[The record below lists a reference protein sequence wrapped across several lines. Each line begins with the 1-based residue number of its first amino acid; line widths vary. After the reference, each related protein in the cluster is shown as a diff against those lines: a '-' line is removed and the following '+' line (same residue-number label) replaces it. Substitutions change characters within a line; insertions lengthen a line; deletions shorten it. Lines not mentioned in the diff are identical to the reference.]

1 MQQITNLKL
10 TNFRNYE
17 FAEFSFPQNITVI
30 AGNNGIGK
38 TNLLESISL
47 LAPGKGIRGCNL
59 DELKKA
65 GANNWSVFASVNNY
79 NIGTGQEQNSA
90 KRIVKIDGEQQ
101 KSTNILAQ
109 YFSCIWLTPQMDG
122 IFIAESSERR
132 RFFDRI
138 IYNFDP
144 EHAARVA
151 IYENAMR
158 ERLRLLKD
166 GSTDAA
172 WLKVLEKRMA
182 EYGIAIAAARTE
194 IIYLLQNAINE
205 SATDFLRPQITI
217 KGKYEN
223 ILATHSALETELIF
237 AEDLFNARSLD
248 ANTGR
253 TTNGVHRTNFKAH
266 NNIKNIDA
274 ELSSTGEQKAM
285 LLTIILSLT
294 RMLKKHKN
302 RTPVILLDEVIA
314 HLDESR
320 RQQLF
325 DEIKQLNCQAFLT
338 GTDAVIFKGLDAEF
352 LSIENSLLQAV

>member
-1 MQQITNLKL
+1 VQISSIKL
-10 TNFRNYE
+10 TNFRNYA
-17 FAEFSFPQNITVI
+17 FAEFSFQQNITVI

-38 TNLLESISL
+38 TNLLEAISL
-47 LAPGKGIRGCNL
+47 LAPGKGIRSASL
-59 DELKKA
+59 EELKKA
-65 GANNWSVFASVNNY
+65 DANNWSIFAAVEGY
-79 NIGTGQEQNSA
+79 NIGTGQENNSN

-101 KSTNILAQ
+101 KGANILAQ

-122 IFIAESSERR
+122 IFIADNSERR
-132 RFFDRI
+132 KFFDRI

-144 EHAARVA
+144 EHASRVA

-166 GSTDAA
+166 GSADNI
-172 WLKVLEKRMA
+172 WLKTLEKRMA

-194 IIYLLQNAINE
+194 IIHLLQNAINE
-205 SATDFLRPQITI
+205 STTGFLQPQITI
-217 KGKYEN
+217 DGKYEN

-237 AEDLFNARSLD
+237 AEDLFNARYID

-253 TTNGVHRTNFKAH
+253 TTNGVHRTDFRAH
-266 NNIKNIDA
+266 NNIKNIGA
-274 ELSSTGEQKAM
+274 NNSSTGEQKAM
-285 LLTIILSLT
+285 LLTIILSLA

-314 HLDESR
+314 HLDENR

-325 DEIKQLNCQAFLT
+325 DEIKQLGCQAFLT
-338 GTDAVIFKGLDAEF
+338 GTDGAIFKGLEAEF
-352 LSIENSLLQAV
+352 LSINNKPLRAA